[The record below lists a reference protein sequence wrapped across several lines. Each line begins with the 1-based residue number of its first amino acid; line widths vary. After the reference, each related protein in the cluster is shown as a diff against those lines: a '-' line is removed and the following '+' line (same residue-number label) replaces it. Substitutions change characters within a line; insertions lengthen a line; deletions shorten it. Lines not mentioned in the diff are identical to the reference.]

1 MTSNDGVTRAVAVAG
16 RDVLGAV
23 EAVLLQ
29 GPGAPPHVLANLAR
43 GHTAQA
49 LLDCASSLGI
59 NLREDRQAFQL
70 LCLAGMM

>member
-29 GPGAPPHVLANLAR
+29 GPGAPPHMLANLAR
-43 GHTAQA
+43 GHTARA
-49 LLDCASSLGI
+49 LVVGASSLGI
-59 NLREDRQAFQL
+59 DLRENRQALRL
-70 LCLAGMM
+70 LCLAGMT

>member
-29 GPGAPPHVLANLAR
+29 GPGAPPHML
-43 GHTAQA
+43 A